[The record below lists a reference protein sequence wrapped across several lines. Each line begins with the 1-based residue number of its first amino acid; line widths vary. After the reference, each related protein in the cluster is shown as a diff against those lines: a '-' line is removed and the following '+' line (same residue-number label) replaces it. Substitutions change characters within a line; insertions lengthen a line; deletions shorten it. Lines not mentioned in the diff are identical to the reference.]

1 MFYVKGLQQ
10 QHGIKDANLK
20 AMLEPH
26 CSRMLSRVFGASCNF
41 HAHGTQ
47 IQVEEGPTAPVLY
60 DQGSLATLYHTK
72 V

>member
-41 HAHGTQ
+41 HM
-47 IQVEEGPTAPVLY
+47 
-60 DQGSLATLYHTK
+60 TK
-72 V
+72 AV

>member
-10 QHGIKDANLK
+10 QHGIRDANLK

-41 HAHGTQ
+41 YAHGTQ
-47 IQVEEGPTAPVLY
+47 NPGGG
-60 DQGSLATLYHTK
+60 GSHGTCFI
-72 V
+72 